1 MKTIGTSC
9 LLLPA
14 IALAA
19 GGAFARTAPGGEA

>member
-1 MKTIGTSC
+1 MLRRHLPWLA

-19 GGAFARTAPGGEA
+19 MFADNGPIWP